1 MERTKKASKEN
12 RGIILVVSI
21 LLIGLLLTGAGG
33 YTYARYMSQEKGTGS
48 AKIAQWVFEI
58 DKNGSTTKTINL
70 GSTVNKAT
78 LVNGKIAPGTSGSFE
93 IKLNS
98 TGSEVGVDYVLNF
111 ANEKN
116 KPNNLTFTYD
126 GRTANS
132 LKDIGD
138 IRGSFP
144 AKGLQTKTI
153 KIDWKWPYQT
163 GGTTELKAEND
174 AKDLKNA
181 KDNLEYTFEIIAQG
195 TQSE

>member
-1 MERTKKASKEN
+1 M
-12 RGIILVVSI
+12 
-21 LLIGLLLTGAGG
+21 
-33 YTYARYMSQEKGTGS
+33 
-48 AKIAQWVFEI
+48 
-58 DKNGSTTKTINL
+58 
-70 GSTVNKAT
+70 
-78 LVNGKIAPGTSGSFE
+78 
-93 IKLNS
+93 
-98 TGSEVGVDYVLNF
+98 LNF